1 MKKVF
6 IIPPILIAIIVSI
19 AGVRIAQRQSGQPNS
34 GKTRA
39 QVELPTIIYAMPITV
54 AAIPSYV
61 ALKKGFW
68 EEEGLRVQPQ
78 MFSAGRLALDAL
90 LGGNAEVMS
99 VSETPLVHAILQ
111 GNDIAIVAT
120 VTEHQE
126 TKIIA
131 RVDKGII
138 KPGDLIGK
146 RIATLAGTNSDYFLT
161 VFLKKYNIGLDQVRI
176 VNMPPPD
183 MVTALVKGDIDA
195 YAAWEPH
202 IYYAKKQLGDKATV
216 FEPGELYNGRHTV
229 AMNKKF
235 VQKNPVIV
243 QQLIKGLLR
252 AEQFVKENPTESI
265 KIVSDVTGVPTEA
278 VELLWKEYVVDVQL
292 DERFLEI
299 INKEGQ
305 WAASLRKPAATL
317 PNFRGYI
324 FTQALKN
331 ERPSSVKGLGE

>member
-1 MKKVF
+1 MKKHL
-6 IIPPILIAIIVSI
+6 IIPAVLITIAVSI
-19 AGVRIAQRQSGQPNS
+19 AGVRAFQRYSGLQSP
-34 GKTRA
+34 GKTLA
-39 QVELPTIIYAMPITV
+39 DVTLPTITYAMPITV

-68 EEEGLRVQPQ
+68 EEEGLQVQPQ

-120 VTEHQE
+120 VTEHHE

-131 RVDKGII
+131 RVDRGIRE
-138 KPGDLIGK
+138 PRDLIGK
-146 RIATLAGTNSDYFLT
+146 RIATLPGTNSDYFLS
-161 VFLKKYNIGLDQVRI
+161 VFLKKHTIGLDQVRI

-183 MVTALVKGDIDA
+183 MVTAFVQGSIDA

-216 FEPGELYNGRHTV
+216 FEPAELYSGRHTI

-235 VQKNPVIV
+235 VQENPVVV
-243 QQLIKGLLR
+243 QRFIKGLLR

-265 KIVSDVTGVPTEA
+265 EIVSGVTGVPKEA
-278 VELLWKEYVVDVQL
+278 VELLWNEYSVVVQL
-292 DERFLEI
+292 DDRFLEI
-299 INKEGQ
+299 LNKEGR
-305 WAASLRKPAATL
+305 WAASLREPAATL
-317 PNFRGYI
+317 PNFRSSI
-324 FTQALKN
+324 DTQALQH
-331 ERPSSVKGLGE
+331 ERPSSVEGLDQ